1 MPEVVLKLVPV
12 IVTRAPTAP
21 LPGVNPVIEGEPNT
35 VKSCV
40 LVTVTPFTVT
50 DMGPVV
56 APEGTVVVKVFGVA
70 TVTVANT
77 PLKRTTLFTAG
88 GLKLVPVMV
97 TVAPTAPLNGLKLVI
112 VGGLATVK
120 LEALQTVKPLTVTH
134 IGPFVAPKGTK
145 TVRLMEVDAVTV
157 AEIPLN
163 VTELFAGVVLKLV
176 PEMVTVAPGAPVVGV
191 NPVMVGVGSMVKF
204 DAVVTVTPLT
214 VIEIGPLVAPAGT
227 NTVSVVEVAPVT
239 VATTPLNRTVLF
251 ANVVLKLVPVM
262 VTVAPTAPL
271 VGVKPDMVGVPGTVK
286 IPTLVTVTPL
296 SVTEIGPVEAP
307 GGTVTVSVVADAPVT
322 GALIPLNSTT
332 LLLGVVLKLVPVMV
346 TVAPTAP
353 VVGLKPVIVCKG
365 RTVNIEPLVRVNPL
379 TVIEIG
385 PVIAP
390 AGTKVVKV
398 VVVAAVT
405 VANVPLK
412 RTIFSASVVLKFV
425 PKIVT
430 SAPGAPLVGVNPVKV
445 GVGSTVNVPALV
457 TVTPV
462 PLTRTEMVPVVAPEG
477 TSTVKVVAD
486 APVTVARVPLNRT
499 VLLAR
504 VELKL
509 VPVIVTVAP
518 TAALVGVNP
527 VIVGVGRTVKLE
539 ALVTVTPLEITEMGP
554 VAAPAGTVTTMLVA
568 LDEVT
573 VALTPLKN

>member
-1 MPEVVLKLVPV
+1 
-12 IVTRAPTAP
+12 
-21 LPGVNPVIEGEPNT
+21 
-35 VKSCV
+35 
-40 LVTVTPFTVT
+40 
-50 DMGPVV
+50 
-56 APEGTVVVKVFGVA
+56 
-70 TVTVANT
+70 
-77 PLKRTTLFTAG
+77 
-88 GLKLVPVMV
+88 
-97 TVAPTAPLNGLKLVI
+97 
-112 VGGLATVK
+112 
-120 LEALQTVKPLTVTH
+120 
-134 IGPFVAPKGTK
+134 
-145 TVRLMEVDAVTV
+145 
-157 AEIPLN
+157 
-163 VTELFAGVVLKLV
+163 
-176 PEMVTVAPGAPVVGV
+176 
-191 NPVMVGVGSMVKF
+191 
-204 DAVVTVTPLT
+204 
-214 VIEIGPLVAPAGT
+214 
-227 NTVSVVEVAPVT
+227 
-239 VATTPLNRTVLF
+239 
-251 ANVVLKLVPVM
+251 
-262 VTVAPTAPL
+262 
-271 VGVKPDMVGVPGTVK
+271 
-286 IPTLVTVTPL
+286 L

-332 LLLGVVLKLVPVMV
+332 LLLGVVLKLVPEIV

-385 PVIAP
+385 PVTAP

-412 RTIFSASVVLKFV
+412 RTIFSSGVVLKFV

-462 PLTRTEMVPVVAPEG
+462 PLTSTEMVPVVAPEG

-527 VIVGVGRTVKLE
+527 VIVGVGRSVKLE
-539 ALVTVTPLEITEMGP
+539 TLVTATPLEITEMGP

>member
-1 MPEVVLKLVPV
+1 
-12 IVTRAPTAP
+12 
-21 LPGVNPVIEGEPNT
+21 
-35 VKSCV
+35 
-40 LVTVTPFTVT
+40 
-50 DMGPVV
+50 
-56 APEGTVVVKVFGVA
+56 
-70 TVTVANT
+70 
-77 PLKRTTLFTAG
+77 
-88 GLKLVPVMV
+88 
-97 TVAPTAPLNGLKLVI
+97 
-112 VGGLATVK
+112 
-120 LEALQTVKPLTVTH
+120 
-134 IGPFVAPKGTK
+134 
-145 TVRLMEVDAVTV
+145 
-157 AEIPLN
+157 
-163 VTELFAGVVLKLV
+163 
-176 PEMVTVAPGAPVVGV
+176 
-191 NPVMVGVGSMVKF
+191 MVKF

-214 VIEIGPLVAPAGT
+214 VTEIGPLVAPAGT
-227 NTVSVVEVAPVT
+227 VTVSVVEVAPVT
-239 VATTPLNRTVLF
+239 VATTPLNRTVLL

-332 LLLGVVLKLVPVMV
+332 LLLGVVLKLVPEIV

-385 PVIAP
+385 PVTAP

-412 RTIFSASVVLKFV
+412 RTIFSSGVVLKFV

-462 PLTRTEMVPVVAPEG
+462 PLTSTEMVPVVAPEG

-527 VIVGVGRTVKLE
+527 VIVGVGRSVKLE
-539 ALVTVTPLEITEMGP
+539 TLVTATPLEITEMGP